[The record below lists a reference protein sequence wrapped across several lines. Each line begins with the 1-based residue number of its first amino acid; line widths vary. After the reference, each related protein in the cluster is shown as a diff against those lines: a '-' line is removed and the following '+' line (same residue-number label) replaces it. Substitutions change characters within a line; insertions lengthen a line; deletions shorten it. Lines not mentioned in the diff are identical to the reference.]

1 MTTSR
6 IYRTAENWYPMDSR
20 EADYLTV
27 DYTDMLDT
35 GETLSSS
42 TVTCE
47 VFSGEDATPSS
58 RLSGSP
64 EISSS
69 RVRQLF
75 EPSEA
80 YVGYLV
86 TFTTVTST
94 GRTLVIAG
102 KLAVVK
108 ES

>member
-6 IYRTAENWYPMDSR
+6 IYRTAENGIPWIHGKLIIDCGLHRYAGYR
-20 EADYLTV
+20 
-27 DYTDMLDT
+27 
-35 GETLSSS
+35 ETLSSS